1 MALYY
6 LHERAWSGIGWGM
19 KTTVVVNENS
29 QGEST

>member
-6 LHERAWSGIGWGM
+6 LHERSRSAIGWGM
-19 KTTVVVNENS
+19 KMTVVVNENS